1 VHTDRQSRLRSPCA
15 LAGWLALALLLATW
29 GAACGR
35 ETGEE
40 LSPFRWQPAPPPAPG
55 AQAEQESAL
64 LRAIGYL
71 RGYRPAERAGGV
83 GLHVPD
89 QAWQGWNLYTSGDA
103 PAARLIDMD
112 GRLLHRWQLDYR
124 EAFPGVDPEWLE
136 SAGTQYWRRVLL
148 LDGGD
153 LIAIYDYHGLVRID
167 RDSRLVWASPGQYH
181 HDLWLGGGRLWVLR
195 TSPSAAGALP
205 GRAGSVME
213 EELVLLDP
221 RDGRVLRTVSLLDAF
236 RRSRYA
242 GVLRRLPLTEDV
254 FHDNTIEILAG
265 PDPRG
270 VFTRGR
276 ALVSLRNIHTVA
288 VVDLERERVVWATT
302 GPWRMQHEPQILTGG
317 SMLLFD
323 NLGVPDYSRVLELDP
338 FSKQVLWSYGGSR
351 QEAFHS
357 EGMGAQQRLPN
368 GNTLITDSFSGRAFE
383 VTPAGRVVWRFD
395 NPARA
400 GEDEAYV
407 AVVPEMLRIEAARTA
422 GWLRPL
428 PEAAQSRRE

>member
-1 VHTDRQSRLRSPCA
+1 MQTDRHSRLRPPRQ
-15 LAGWLALALLLATW
+15 LALALLLAW
-29 GAACGR
+29 AAGCGQGG
-35 ETGEE
+35 EAGEE
-40 LSPFRWQPAPPPAPG
+40 LSPFRWQPAPPPASG

-71 RGYRPAERAGGV
+71 RGYRPAQAAGGV
-83 GLHVPD
+83 GLHLPD
-89 QAWQGWNLYTSGDA
+89 QAWPGQNLYTSGDA

-124 EAFPGVDPEWLE
+124 DAFPEADPEWLKR
-136 SAGTQYWRRVLL
+136 AGTQYWRRVRL

-153 LIAIYDYHGLVRID
+153 LLAIYDYHGLVRID
-167 RDSRLVWASPGQYH
+167 RDSRLLWASPGQYH
-181 HDLWLGGGRLWVLR
+181 HDLWLGDGRLWVLR
-195 TSPSAAGALP
+195 VSPSAAGALP
-205 GRAGSVME
+205 GRGSVLE

-242 GVLRRLPLTEDV
+242 GILARLPEIEDV
-254 FHDNTIEILAG
+254 FHGNTIEILSG

-270 VFTRGR
+270 VFTPGR

-302 GPWRMQHEPQILTGG
+302 GPWRMQHEPHILPGG

-351 QEAFHS
+351 EEAFHS
-357 EGMGAQQRLPN
+357 EGMGTQQRLPN
-368 GNTLITDSFSGRAFE
+368 GSTLITDSFSGRAFE
-383 VTPAGRVVWRFD
+383 VTPVKRVVWRFD

-400 GEDEAYV
+400 GEDGAYV
-407 AVVPEMLRIEAARTA
+407 AVVPELLRIDPARTA
-422 GWLRPL
+422 GWLSPV
-428 PEAAQSRRE
+428 PDGPQSRRE

>member
-1 VHTDRQSRLRSPCA
+1 M
-15 LAGWLALALLLATW
+15 LALLLA
-29 GAACGR
+29 AAAGCGR
-35 ETGEE
+35 EGQDE
-40 LSPFRWQPAPPPAPG
+40 LSPFRWQPAPPPPSG

-71 RGYRPAERAGGV
+71 RGYRPAQQAGGV
-83 GLHVPD
+83 GLHVAGE
-89 QAWQGWNLYTSGDA
+89 AWPGQNLYTSGDA
-103 PAARLIDMD
+103 PAARLVDMD
-112 GRLLHRWQLDYR
+112 GALLQRWQLDYR
-124 EAFPGVDPEWLE
+124 DAFPDADPAWLE
-136 SAGTQYWRRVLL
+136 RAGTQYWRRARL

-153 LIAIYDYHGLVRID
+153 LLAIYDYHGLVRVD

-181 HDLWLGGGRLWVLR
+181 HDLWLGDGQLWALR
-195 TSPSAAGALP
+195 VRPSAAGAVP
-205 GRAGSVME
+205 GRAGGVLE
-213 EELVLLDP
+213 EELVQLDP
-221 RDGRVLRTVSLLDAF
+221 RDGSVLRSVSLLEAF
-236 RRSRYA
+236 RHSRYA
-242 GVLRRLPLTEDV
+242 HVLERLPEVDDV
-254 FHDNTIEILAG
+254 FHDNTIEILDG

-288 VVDLERERVVWATT
+288 VVDLEHERVVWAST
-302 GPWRMQHEPQILTGG
+302 GPWRMQHEAHILPGVRL
-317 SMLLFD
+317 LLFD

-351 QEAFHS
+351 EEAFHS

-383 VTPAGRVVWRFD
+383 VTPERRVVWRFD

-400 GEDEAYV
+400 GEDGAYV
-407 AVVPEMLRIEAARTA
+407 AVVPELVRIDAARTA

-428 PEAAQSRRE
+428 PGAAQSRRE